1 MYDENAL
8 TSKVLDWYPG
18 FAVIVLRTP
27 SLLIETQPGLANEQR
42 YPEHLQRPSLTP
54 LDSTNW
60 LRIAVSESWNSE
72 LEVAGPVMLEWVTVE
87 ATTETEVG
95 PGPT

>member
-1 MYDENAL
+1 M
-8 TSKVLDWYPG
+8 
-18 FAVIVLRTP
+18 VLRTP
-27 SLLIETQPGLANEQR
+27 SLLIEIQPGLANEQR

-54 LDSTNW
+54 VDSTNW
-60 LRIAVSESWNSE
+60 LTISVKRLESSESSNPEE
-72 LEVAGPVMLEWVTVE
+72 LEVAEPVMLERVGVV